1 MVKSQAHQLL
11 MYGYRTCRGKQL
23 TANVTAVKLKPG
35 PIVYLES
42 FILSKFAS
50 NSINHQIQACA
61 TFG

>member
-1 MVKSQAHQLL
+1 

-23 TANVTAVKLKPG
+23 TVNVTAVKPKPG

-42 FILSKFAS
+42 FILSKFAYY
-50 NSINHQIQACA
+50 SINHQIQACV